1 MSSYNKLNSHYKK
14 IYPNYLN
21 KITRILN
28 NYHKKQYNTDYW
40 EPIVGLYLRRF
51 IAKYLFLKKKKKNI
65 DKIASYKNI
74 NFNKNYNNFVDGDKT
89 YFYKFKS
96 LNSSHYFKIDK
107 INFFKDNEI
116 LKHLFLIFLSNVIT
130 KIFFQESYFKKNL
143 RNFFS
148 KIFFNLKSLPKLNC
162 ENYKS

>member
-1 MSSYNKLNSHYKK
+1 MQVDSYNKLNSHYKK

-65 DKIASYKNI
+65 DKIASYKNV
-74 NFNKNYNNFVDGDKT
+74 NFNKNYNDFEDGDET
-89 YFYKFKS
+89 YFYNFKS
-96 LNSSHYFKIDK
+96 LKTSQYFKINK
-107 INFFKDNEI
+107 INFFPSTMNTLITI
-116 LKHLFLIFLSNVIT
+116 LPNILIKFRIT
-130 KIFFQESYFKKNL
+130 KIFYQESYFKKNL
-143 RNFFS
+143 RYFF
-148 KIFFNLKSLPKLNC
+148 L
-162 ENYKS
+162 